1 MNPSVSLE
9 GLLKWLQIFFSLI
22 SHSRCND
29 FRIQFGQM
37 TRLRGP
43 HLHIYEV
50 PRCIVCRKKK
60 MAILFSRG
68 LITTFW
74 LFYTYAE
81 AQCYFPGGDLAP
93 KQSPCNPYAYT
104 TLCCPFGWTC
114 FSNNLCIVT
123 DLGAVNGDFPIG
135 TAIRGTCTN
144 PLWNN
149 SECGG
154 FCLGM

>member
-1 MNPSVSLE
+1 MQVLRT
-9 GLLKWLQIFFSLI
+9 QT
-22 SHSRCND
+22 
-29 FRIQFGQM
+29 QFWQT
-37 TRLRGP
+37 TRLMGNTP
-43 HLHIYEV
+43 PYIWSFPEQ
-50 PRCIVCRKKK
+50 CSSQEN

-68 LITTFW
+68 RFFIFW

-81 AQCYFPGGDLAP
+81 AQCYFPGGALASQ
-93 KQSPCNPYAYT
+93 QSPCDPYAYT

-149 SECGG
+149 SECGD
-154 FCLGM
+154 FCLSMYLKCDCPSYNFADYGFR